1 MNRVYTP
8 IATAEAKRQL
18 NSLFANLNAPEFYQ
32 KTMVALGKLLAEEIS
47 PLLKSKTHTGTLI
60 VSTAEDAD
68 FLQYGV
74 SSTLQ
79 NQGIDTKLAVF
90 WNHHYQ
96 LPNHASVAPI
106 LHRFIEPNFEQL
118 HNIVI
123 VKSIMSGSCVVRT
136 NLIEM
141 LDKMEDIEDIFI
153 LSPVAHK
160 DSESKLKAEFPDEI
174 ASKFKFY
181 CFALDDEKTEQ
192 GEVQPGIGGQIYE
205 LLGLV
210 KQPALSGYIPEVV
223 SKLSFPNLA

>member
-18 NSLFANLNAPEFYQ
+18 NSLFANLNAPELYQ
-32 KTMVALGKLLAEEIS
+32 KTMVALGNLLAEEIS

-106 LHRFIEPNFEQL
+106 LHRFIEPNFEQM
-118 HNIVI
+118 H
-123 VKSIMSGSCVVRT
+123 
-136 NLIEM
+136 
-141 LDKMEDIEDIFI
+141 
-153 LSPVAHK
+153 
-160 DSESKLKAEFPDEI
+160 
-174 ASKFKFY
+174 
-181 CFALDDEKTEQ
+181 
-192 GEVQPGIGGQIYE
+192 IYE
-205 LLGLV
+205 GR
-210 KQPALSGYIPEVV
+210 
-223 SKLSFPNLA
+223 